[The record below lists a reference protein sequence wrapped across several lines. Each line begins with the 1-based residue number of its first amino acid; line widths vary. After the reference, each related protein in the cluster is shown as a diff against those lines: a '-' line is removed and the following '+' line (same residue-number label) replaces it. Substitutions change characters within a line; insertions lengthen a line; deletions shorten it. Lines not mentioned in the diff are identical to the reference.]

1 MWKEGE
7 HTVKSLI
14 LMNII
19 LTAAILTIAFSI
31 KHELEFIHNKLAT
44 VRPISNI
51 TTEFVVVNDCKED
64 FDVREF
70 NSK

>member
-19 LTAAILTIAFSI
+19 VSAFILTIAFSI

-64 FDVREF
+64 FDISQL
-70 NSK
+70 NNK